1 MKTLLAAA
9 ALSLVTGC
17 GGAAASVVRGPK
29 LDTMKQVQAA
39 LARGGHACK
48 LDDEGDLVCDAERKD
63 TSTLVVSFRSGAG
76 GLHLSFLTAFHWK
89 RPDVC
94 PDVLKAVNTFNA
106 DAFSYHAA
114 CTKEGLVLVTMLV
127 VPENGLTDRDVQAFV
142 NWWGPTSSQL
152 AFDSPMASE
161 LAK

>member
-1 MKTLLAAA
+1 MKALAAA
-9 ALSLVTGC
+9 ASLILLAGC

-29 LDTMKQVQAA
+29 VETMKQVQAA
-39 LARGGHACK
+39 LARGGHACT
-48 LDDEGDLVCDAERKD
+48 LDAESDLICDAQRKD

-89 RPDVC
+89 RPDAC
-94 PDVLKAVNTFNA
+94 ADVLKAINTFNA

-127 VPENGLTDRDVQAFV
+127 VPENGLTDCDVQAFV
-142 NWWGPTSSQL
+142 NWWGPVSSQL